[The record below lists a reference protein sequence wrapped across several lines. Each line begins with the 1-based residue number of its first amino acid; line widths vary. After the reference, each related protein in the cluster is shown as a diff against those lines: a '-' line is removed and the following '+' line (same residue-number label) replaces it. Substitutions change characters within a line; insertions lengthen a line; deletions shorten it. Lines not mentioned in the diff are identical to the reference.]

1 MAQARMA
8 PTESFWPT
16 ASQRLLR
23 TVAFGDE
30 ERSGA
35 AWTALKPKFDLDRLE
50 PGSFTIMPLVYRALA
65 AAAPAEP
72 LLPRLKGIYRS
83 IWARNTLLLERTAE
97 TFDAFEQQGIP
108 ALALGGLPLGLRY
121 YSDLGSR
128 RTENTVALAAQ
139 SDAHAIPAALAAA
152 RWFPRPDL
160 DAWHGAAARAP
171 RYFADR
177 DGNILVVVT
186 SLGFDVLLESEP
198 REALGR
204 FLPNA
209 GTQTVGTAQVGLPS
223 LTDALFALCVSGPRV
238 GPLRS
243 VQWLVDAATLIR
255 STGGEIDWARFVS
268 LGLESRQ
275 ALRLTDAVAQI
286 AAVPDVRVPDGVVD
300 ELRGARA
307 TRRDRLIFRGSGRA
321 TSRLGALPLFV
332 AEHLA
337 AHPDTTPATAV
348 LSLPGYLRERWSL
361 GSLRAVPLAASRKA
375 IRALTGR
382 RRSDG

>member
-1 MAQARMA
+1 MAQI
-8 PTESFWPT
+8 ESFWPT
-16 ASQRLLR
+16 ASQRLLL
-23 TVAFGDE
+23 TVAFGDD
-30 ERSGA
+30 ERSSA
-35 AWTALKPKFDLDRLE
+35 AWTALKPRFDLDRLE

-65 AAAPAEP
+65 ATAPAEP

-128 RTENTVALAAQ
+128 RTENTVGLVAR
-139 SDAHAIPAALAAA
+139 SDAGAVPAVLAAA

-160 DAWHGAAARAP
+160 DAWHGAAAGAP

-198 REALGR
+198 HDALLR
-204 FLPNA
+204 LLPGA
-209 GTQTVGTAQVGLPS
+209 ETQTVGAAQVRLPS
-223 LTDALFALCVSGPRV
+223 PTDTLFALCVSGPRV

-255 STGGEIDWARFVS
+255 LAGGEIDWTRFVS

-275 ALRLTDAVAQI
+275 ALRLTDAVAQL
-286 AAVPDVRVPDGVVD
+286 AAVPDVHVPETVLDGLNR
-300 ELRGARA
+300 EQP
-307 TRRDRLIFRGSGRA
+307 TRRDRLIYRGSGRA
-321 TSRLGALPLFV
+321 TRRLGALPLFV

-337 AHPDTTPATAV
+337 AHPDATPAAV
-348 LSLPGYLRERWSL
+348 VTSLPGYLRKRWGL
-361 GSLRAVPLAASRKA
+361 GSVRAVPLTAGRKA

-382 RRSDG
+382 SRSDA

>member
-1 MAQARMA
+1 MA
-8 PTESFWPT
+8 PPESFWPT
-16 ASQRLLR
+16 ASQRLLL
-23 TVAFGDE
+23 TVAFGSE
-30 ERSGA
+30 EQA
-35 AWTALKPKFDLDRLE
+35 KLAWMALKPTFDLDRLE

-65 AAAPAEP
+65 TVAPTEP
-72 LLPRLKGIYRS
+72 LLPRLKGIFRS

-97 TFDAFEQQGIP
+97 TFAAFEQKGIL

-128 RTENTVALAAQ
+128 RTENTVALVAQ
-139 SDAHAIPAALAAA
+139 SDADAVPAALATA

-160 DAWHGAAARAP
+160 DAWHGAAAGAP

-177 DGNILVVVT
+177 EGNIFVVVT

-204 FLPNA
+204 FLPSAN
-209 GTQTVGTAQVGLPS
+209 TQTVGPAEVRLPS
-223 LTDALFALCVSGPRV
+223 PTDTLFALCVFGPRV

-243 VQWLVDAATLIR
+243 VQWLVDAATLII
-255 STGGEIDWARFVS
+255 STYGEIDWARFVS

-275 ALRLTDAVAQI
+275 ALRLTDAVTRLTAL
-286 AAVPDVRVPDGVVD
+286 PDSRVPETVADGLSSAHV
-300 ELRGARA
+300 
-307 TRRDRLIFRGSGRA
+307 TRRDRVIYRGSGQA

-337 AHPDTTPATAV
+337 AHPDTTPAAAV
-348 LSLPGYLRERWSL
+348 TSLPGYLRERWGLRSM
-361 GSLRAVPLAASRKA
+361 RAVPLAAGRKA
-375 IRALTGR
+375 LRALI
-382 RRSDG
+382 RRSRSA